1 MGRIS
6 PVQCPMLKWLV
17 VFVLCSLVFSSLR
30 PWLARFGL
38 GRMPGD
44 FRIRIGNTPVLV
56 PLGSSLCFS
65 LAFWLLA
72 RLL

>member
-1 MGRIS
+1 
-6 PVQCPMLKWLV
+6 MLKWLV
-17 VFVLCSLVFSSLR
+17 VFFLCSLVFSSLR
-30 PWLARFGL
+30 PWLARVGL

-44 FRIRIGNTPVLV
+44 FRLRVGGREVLV

-65 LAFWLLA
+65 LLFWLLA

>member
-1 MGRIS
+1 
-6 PVQCPMLKWLV
+6 
-17 VFVLCSLVFSSLR
+17 VLCSLVFSSLR
-30 PWLARFGL
+30 PWLARLGL
-38 GRMPGD
+38 GSMPGD